1 MIQIVITGC
10 GILLL
15 GSSVAVFCCLR
26 VGALYEKALLAQ
38 PPALTGKED
47 TEHGKESESGQCA
60 LCGQ

>member
-10 GILLL
+10 GILVL
-15 GSSVAVFCCLR
+15 GISMAVFCCLR
-26 VGALYEKALLAQ
+26 VGALYEKALFAY
-38 PPALTGKED
+38 PPDLTGKED